1 MLKAEYYS
9 APTDIDL
16 LVFEKLIPADHYLRR
31 LKAAID
37 FEPLRALVADCY
49 AVGMGAPMVT
59 WTWPGRSSRLP
70 RGMSSRVPCMAMGTM
85 GTSASMARGS

>member
-37 FEPLRALVADCY
+37 FEPLRALVADC
-49 AVGMGAPMVT
+49 
-59 WTWPGRSSRLP
+59 
-70 RGMSSRVPCMAMGTM
+70 
-85 GTSASMARGS
+85 